1 MTAVAGTRG
10 WAEGQGGTF
19 SVHGG
24 KLPTAFPQ
32 DQFHNFLLF
41 LRACSAYRFGGVC
54 EKKRKAPLPE
64 GFECRVW
71 RPSRRAFLAARRP
84 QRLQVV
90 TYGRWGRHILSLSSL
105 FECRNPS

>member
-64 GFECRVW
+64 GFENCLSAGYGDRVDERSW
-71 RPSRRAFLAARRP
+71 RPGGHSASR
-84 QRLQVV
+84 
-90 TYGRWGRHILSLSSL
+90 S
-105 FECRNPS
+105 